1 MTVDLKMA
9 NCLVGK
15 SSGQPTYGCPFCD
28 MPKPYT
34 SSTYNLLRLAD
45 LSRLHD
51 EYLAAGCPVKDQSNF
66 QNFVNQHLLAG
77 DPDSLVLGI
86 INVPVLHILIGVV
99 DKHLTGLENV
109 FGVAWVDKYLKDV
122 SIVRKSYQ
130 GGHALEGNQSSE
142 FLRKLPML
150 ENSIMSEPD
159 NLKLEGLELLSSLRC
174 FKREGF
180 KDSIQKFSV
189 AYRGL
194 QNMSVTPKVFYF
206 ISIPPTH
213 Q

>member
-1 MTVDLKMA
+1 M
-9 NCLVGK
+9 
-15 SSGQPTYGCPFCD
+15 
-28 MPKPYT
+28 
-34 SSTYNLLRLAD
+34 
-45 LSRLHD
+45 
-51 EYLAAGCPVKDQSNF
+51 
-66 QNFVNQHLLAG
+66 
-77 DPDSLVLGI
+77 
-86 INVPVLHILIGVV
+86 
-99 DKHLTGLENV
+99 
-109 FGVAWVDKYLKDV
+109 FGVAWVDKFLKDV

-150 ENSIMSEPD
+150 EKSIMSEPD

-174 FKREGF
+174 FKKVQEDCFGQELREGF
-180 KDSIQKFSV
+180 KDSIQKFSE

-194 QNMSVTPKVFYF
+194 QNMSITPKVFYF